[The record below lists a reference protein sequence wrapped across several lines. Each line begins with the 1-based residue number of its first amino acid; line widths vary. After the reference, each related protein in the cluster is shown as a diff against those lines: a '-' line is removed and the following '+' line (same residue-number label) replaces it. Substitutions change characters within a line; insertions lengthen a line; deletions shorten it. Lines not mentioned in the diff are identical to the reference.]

1 MFRPGNSPQ
10 PYAGSICRM
19 GAYLIDIGFLY
30 VAVLGSQLGLR
41 TISKKFFLTRLK
53 TGPQIERWVFLTVSL
68 PTWFYF
74 TLSERSK
81 RQGTIGKQLL
91 GLQVTDMAGQRISF
105 GRALL
110 RTMVK
115 LAPWEITH
123 LSLMLPTPIFQEDS
137 PKFRPGL
144 IVANLLL
151 ITYIALVVVTPR
163 KQSLHDLLA
172 RTIVLERNGGP
183 TKFLQKLLKAR
194 HMFVSPLLLPL
205 KKHYHNIA
213 VQLFRQEASDYDTLQ
228 V

>member
-1 MFRPGNSPQ
+1 MDRPGDSPQ

-30 VAVLGSQLGLR
+30 GAVLGSQFGLQALN
-41 TISKKFFLTRLK
+41 KKFSFTRLT
-53 TGPQIERWVFLTVSL
+53 TGPQIERWVLLTVSL
-68 PTWFYF
+68 PTWLYF

-91 GLQVTDMAGQRISF
+91 GLQVADIAGQRISF

-123 LSLMLPTPIFQEDS
+123 LSLLLPTPLFQEDA

-151 ITYIALVVVTPR
+151 IAYIALVVVTPR
-163 KQSLHDLLA
+163 KQSMHDLVA
-172 RTIVLERNGGP
+172 RTVVLERNGGP
-183 TKFLQKLLKAR
+183 TKFLQKVHRAR
-194 HMFVSPLLLPL
+194 YMVLSPLLLYL
-205 KKHYHNIA
+205 KKHYHNIS
-213 VQLFRQEASDYDTLQ
+213 VQLFR
-228 V
+228 